1 MAKLKAAVRSFAV
14 RMAYCS
20 RGSCLPRRSALAKAS
35 QLPLQSALFFLAV
48 AATAQADWGLVSA
61 DSELGRAG
69 VVHRHLVLQ
78 DSQTNASATIDLAL
92 FSTRACTLQ
101 VIDQPAPPRGD
112 LAHAMRQERY
122 LAGVNGGYFDPD
134 YAAIGLLISD
144 RKTIAPLQRARLL
157 TGVLTASSRGVQI
170 VRVREF
176 PRQQKLDAAIQCGP
190 FLVDLGRPVRGLEE
204 THQARRTFA
213 AVAKPDRAALGFC
226 SEISLADL
234 AKVLAITRLADGF
247 DISRALNLDG
257 GSSSAFW
264 FRQESVAF
272 SIPEQKTVRDFIA
285 IVPRGGGD

>member
-1 MAKLKAAVRSFAV
+1 MARLKAA
-14 RMAYCS
+14 
-20 RGSCLPRRSALAKAS
+20 LL
-35 QLPLQSALFFLAV
+35 FLAV
-48 AATAQADWGLVSA
+48 AATAHAEWTILSA
-61 DSELGRAG
+61 DSEPGRTG
-69 VVHRHLVLQ
+69 VVHRHLVLE
-78 DSQTNASATIDLAL
+78 DSQTNESATIDLAL
-92 FSTRACTLQ
+92 FSTKSCTLR
-101 VIDQPAPPRGD
+101 VIDQPAPQRSD
-112 LAHAMRQERY
+112 LAQVMRQEGC
-122 LAGVNGGYFDPD
+122 LAGINGGYFDPNL
-134 YAAIGLLISD
+134 APLGLLVAD
-144 RKTIAPLQRARLL
+144 RKMIAPLQKARLL

-234 AKVLAITRLADGF
+234 AKVLATTRLADGF